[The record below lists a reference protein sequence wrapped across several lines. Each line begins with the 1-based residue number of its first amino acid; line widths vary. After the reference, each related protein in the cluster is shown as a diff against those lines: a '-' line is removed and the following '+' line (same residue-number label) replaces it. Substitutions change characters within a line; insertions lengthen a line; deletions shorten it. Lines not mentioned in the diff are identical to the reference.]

1 MTRAFSESMA
11 SRSVIVEHLA
21 EYVTENDL
29 RRAFSAVGLVD
40 YVDIL
45 RHNRGLVVFVSDTD
59 GKLLS
64 R

>member
-1 MTRAFSESMA
+1 MAPNFSEPMA
-11 SRSVIVEHLA
+11 SRSVIVERLA
-21 EYVTENDL
+21 EDVTENDL
-29 RRAFSAVGLVD
+29 RRKFSAVGLLD

-45 RHNRGLVVFVSDTD
+45 PPNRGLVVFESDTD

>member
-1 MTRAFSESMA
+1 MAPTFSKPMA
-11 SRSVIVEHLA
+11 SRSVIAERLA
-21 EYVTENDL
+21 EDVTENDL
-29 RRAFSAVGLVD
+29 RRKFSAVGLLD

-45 RHNRGLVVFVSDTD
+45 RPNRGLVVFESDTD

>member
-11 SRSVIVEHLA
+11 SRSVIVELLA
-21 EYVTENDL
+21 EDVTENDL
-29 RRAFSAVGLVD
+29 RREFSAVGLLD

-45 RHNRGLVVFVSDTD
+45 RPNRGLVVFVLATD
-59 GKLLS
+59 GNLLS